1 MMALNSEFIGTHTEI
16 VDSSNKSIV
25 GLSGKIVY
33 ETQQTFTFNIKN
45 GFKTIPKQH
54 TSWKFQNDSIINGDL
69 IAKRPEDRIKVKA

>member
-1 MMALNSEFIGTHTEI
+1 MMALSSEFIGLHTEI
-16 VDSSNKSIV
+16 IDSTNQSLV
-25 GLSGKIVY
+25 GLSGKIVT
-33 ETQQTFTFNIKN
+33 ETQRTFTIDTKN